1 MNRMERS
8 PASKSPQ
15 RGAAGQAAASTAQ
28 PNLLEID
35 QVNDEEW
42 FEQFELVEGSLTKCL
57 VLVAL
62 LSKRELITARESD
75 LMKELLMTIE
85 ETRVNAILNTFRK
98 KQSLLSLRSEFRG

>member
-1 MNRMERS
+1 MNRMERY

-42 FEQFELVEGSLTKCL
+42 FE
-57 VLVAL
+57 
-62 LSKRELITARESD
+62 
-75 LMKELLMTIE
+75 
-85 ETRVNAILNTFRK
+85 
-98 KQSLLSLRSEFRG
+98 